1 MKFNFTPCCFMTSY
15 IALFISDL
23 IFQTQVRVAMQGAPH
38 ELKFLS
44 SPDALSTAH
53 PPALAVFDL
62 SSGELDALQRFRQTF
77 PDVPTLAFLPHV
89 QTQLYEQA
97 QALGCTRVVSRF
109 EFSKNIRKLLT
120 ELTSNV

>member
-1 MKFNFTPCCFMTSY
+1 MQSY
-15 IALFISDL
+15 IALFIPDL
-23 IFQTQVRVAMQGAPH
+23 IFRTQVRLAMQETPH
-38 ELKFLS
+38 ELRFSL
-44 SPDALSTAH
+44 SPDTLPEVP

-62 SSGELDALQRFRQTF
+62 SSGELDALEHFRQRF
-77 PDVPTLAFLPHV
+77 PNVPTLAFLPHV

-120 ELTSNV
+120 ELASNV